1 MNRPLTVTIV
11 LLLLISA
18 SAGAQTWSDSGL
30 ETANYKYVAVVVEDL
45 TADPGETGQGQ
56 QGDTRLCA
64 FTSTSTS
71 GSLRRSER

>member
-64 FTSTSTS
+64 LTSTSTS

>member
-56 QGDTRLCA
+56 QGDTQLCA